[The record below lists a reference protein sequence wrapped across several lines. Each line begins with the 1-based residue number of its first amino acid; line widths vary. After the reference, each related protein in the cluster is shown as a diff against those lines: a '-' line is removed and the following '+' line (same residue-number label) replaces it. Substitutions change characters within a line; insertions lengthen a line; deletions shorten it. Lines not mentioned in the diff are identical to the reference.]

1 MLKTL
6 SNFLV
11 WAVLVILLF
20 NIWVWGNNGYRGW
33 AIGGI
38 VVLVAIM
45 VLWNRAAKPDETL
58 AIPENRKAKSDLFRI
73 LSTGLWALWV
83 VGIGIGAGIFGKI
96 PYLPYLF
103 MAIAAISI
111 AIIVFMRIWKV
122 DNSN

>member
-1 MLKTL
+1 MLKVL

-20 NIWVWGNNGYRGW
+20 NIGILGNNGYRGW

-38 VVLVAIM
+38 AVLVAIM
-45 VLWNRAAKPDETL
+45 ILWNRAAKPDETP
-58 AIPENRKAKSDLFRI
+58 AMPENRKVKSDLFRI
-73 LSTGLWALWV
+73 LSGGLWVLWV
-83 VGIGIGAGIFGKI
+83 IGIGIGAGIFGKS

-103 MAIAAISI
+103 LAIAAISI
-111 AIIVFMRIWKV
+111 AIILLMRIWKI